1 VNAKKIKT
9 IVTVFVVIV
18 LIFCFVKCSSPGGFG
33 SAQTD
38 ETTSSSIDVSTM
50 PANSEFSNEE
60 SD

>member
-1 VNAKKIKT
+1 MNAKKIKT